1 MRLHS
6 TPASAYD
13 GEITLLAI
21 GECIAAV
28 CLYTAIGVYLHT
40 LIFYYIAIALAPLT
54 LLRTEQSS
62 SFAMADWYTVKLF
75 LNGQKSLWKTILIWL
90 FSGPVLR
97 VIATINGFFDQP
109 IIAIRS
115 MPGNWVRQALCT
127 DICHPPEIFQFE
139 NIWADSFKNMLPTFP
154 EFLRNTRK
162 VKLLVAEHGRSP
174 LWYYAFTL
182 LMFFPYMPSI
192 IYRISFKATSIV
204 YLPLVWASQI
214 TLRNSNPWPFL
225 AERIA
230 KGKFEADVRRV
241 SLIVL
246 VCFVYKI
253 GLNAGLITE
262 KAAIDKYVSKEFVDS
277 FLELRTWPWW
287 EVALAANV
295 ILTYI
300 LYYVADWAISMNSFL
315 SERKK
320 NVLSGFF
327 SFAVFVRAALS
338 IASVT
343 YLFSLAFFYA
353 FWSIYMKD
361 ASYSYHLLT
370 T

>member
-6 TPASAYD
+6 TPTSAHD
-13 GEITLLAI
+13 GEITFLAI

-40 LIFYYIAIALAPLT
+40 VLFYCIAIVLAPLT
-54 LLRTEQSS
+54 LLRTELSS
-62 SFAMADWYTVKLF
+62 SFAMAGGYTIRLLLTGK
-75 LNGQKSLWKTILIWL
+75 KTLPKIILIWL
-90 FSGPVLR
+90 IGGPLLR
-97 VIATINGFFDQP
+97 VITTINGFFHQP
-109 IIAIRS
+109 IVAIRS
-115 MPGNWVRQALCT
+115 MPGNWIRQALCT
-127 DICHPPEIFQFE
+127 DIYHPPEIFQSE
-139 NIWADSFKNMLPTFP
+139 NILADNFRSRLPTFP
-154 EFLRNTRK
+154 EMLRNARK
-162 VKLLVAEHGRSP
+162 VKLIVAGHGRSQI
-174 LWYYAFTL
+174 WYYFFL
-182 LMFFPYMPSI
+182 FFMFFPYIPSI

-204 YLPLVWASQI
+204 YMPLVWASQI
-214 TLRNSNPWPFL
+214 TLRNSNPWPYT
-225 AERIA
+225 AERIS
-230 KGKFEADVRRV
+230 KGKFEADVRKV

-246 VCFVYKI
+246 VFFVYKI

-277 FLELRTWPWW
+277 FLELRNWPWW
-287 EVALAANV
+287 EFALAANV

-300 LYYVADWAISMNSFL
+300 IYYVADWAISMNDFL
-315 SERKK
+315 SDRKK

-327 SFAVFVRAALS
+327 SFALFVRAALS

-343 YLFSLAFFYA
+343 YLVCLAFLYV